1 MSNQLLTEW
10 WLGHAAMEV
19 EQTVAKMEEYG
30 SGDLVEVGRQMA
42 KMCDSDRTVL
52 SPVDAMELGIAFYVL
67 GKVARITSAIE
78 RGDRPSND
86 TWFDLSVYAKMVLAA
101 RAGAWE
107 V

>member
-1 MSNQLLTEW
+1 MSQPMLTEW
-10 WLGHAAMEV
+10 WLGHASIEA

-42 KMCDSDRTVL
+42 KMCGRTVL
-52 SPVDAMELGIAFYVL
+52 SPVEAMELGIAFYVL
-67 GKVARITSAIE
+67 GKVARVTSAIE
-78 RGDRPSND
+78 RGDRPSDD